1 MEKLVVT
8 GKVKEV
14 GVSNFSKS
22 EVETLLYSTRG
33 SPNRVP
39 TLVTA
44 EGIHGVASKQR
55 NICLAAFSIRKPE
68 RDL

>member
-22 EVETLLYSTRG
+22 EVETLLGDG
-33 SPNRVP
+33 SIIPAAHQIECQPWLQRREF
-39 TLVTA
+39 TEWLQSK
-44 EGIHGVASKQR
+44 GIYV
-55 NICLAAFSIRKPE
+55 
-68 RDL
+68 